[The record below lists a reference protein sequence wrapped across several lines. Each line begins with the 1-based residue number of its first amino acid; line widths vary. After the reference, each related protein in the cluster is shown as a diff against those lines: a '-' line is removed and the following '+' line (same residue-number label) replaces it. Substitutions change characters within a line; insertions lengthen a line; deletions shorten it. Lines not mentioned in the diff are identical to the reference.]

1 MQQRKDLTAWRDP
14 IKGIAILWVCFFHA
28 RLGLSEIPVIGA
40 IHQVGYLGADMLVF
54 LSGFGLYHSLNRPQS
69 LRDYYARR
77 LKRLLPSYLPIC
89 ILWSIIMIPM
99 LNLSTVQA
107 IRTVFGNLTM
117 LGFIAE
123 TPRYINWYISFLL
136 ISLLIAPIVHSVLSN
151 AHKPRLAWALMVLGA
166 GLIGLCYVAHNQLIL
181 YSRLPLFVLGMG
193 FAMPT
198 KGKEHPKMSFILY
211 VLGFAAG
218 AVMLWL
224 CLNRYTELLM
234 DYGMYWY
241 PGLLMIPP
249 ICAALGWLFRKLSA
263 ISFLFAPLRLL
274 GQASFEIFLFNTW
287 FELYC
292 KEVAQFTEP
301 KDYLL
306 WMVLS
311 IIAGVLTHL
320 GIGWVTKTVTGKAH
334 PEASHT

>member
-28 RLGLSEIPVIGA
+28 RLGLSELPVIGA
-40 IHQVGYLGADMLVF
+40 LHQVGYLGADMLVF

-89 ILWSIIMIPM
+89 ILWCITMIPL

-117 LGFIAE
+117 LGFIAQAE
-123 TPRYINWYISFLL
+123 YCINWYISL
-136 ISLLIAPIVHSVLSN
+136 ILITLLIAPIIHSFLSN
-151 AHKPRLAWALMVLGA
+151 ARNPRFAWALIVIGT
-166 GLIGLCYVAHNQLIL
+166 GLIGLCFIAHKQLIL

-193 FAMPT
+193 FAMPV
-198 KGKEHPKMSFILY
+198 KGKERPKTSFILY

-218 AVMLWL
+218 AAMLWL
-224 CLNRYTELLM
+224 CLNRYTELLI

-263 ISFLFAPLRLL
+263 VSFLFAPLRLL

-306 WMVLS
+306 WMVFS
-311 IIAGVLTHL
+311 IFAGVLTHL
-320 GIGWVTKTVTGKAH
+320 VIGWVTKAAAGKTH
-334 PEASHT
+334 